1 MSKIQTAIEAARKRH
16 EVVQA
21 QSSAPAG
28 AFSAQAVDHTPSSSN
43 GRLMM
48 DNVRRVAVNLE
59 TCNANR
65 ILTHDTP
72 HPAEGAYRML
82 RTRLMQNKRSSGWR
96 ILGIS
101 SINQNE
107 GKTSTAINL
116 AISIAAEIGQEVV
129 LVDLDLRRPSIH
141 TYLGIDADEF
151 TCLTQFLEGG
161 AQNLGDLLI
170 CPDIDRLG
178 CLLSA
183 IPLPQPSDVLAS
195 PRGKRLFEELR
206 RQLPPET
213 IVIVDLP
220 PLFSTDDALA
230 VAPMLDGLLLVV
242 AEGYTNREDLADA
255 RLLVQEFNVI
265 GTLLNKSVEKD
276 NKRTHYDY

>member
-1 MSKIQTAIEAARKRH
+1 M
-16 EVVQA
+16 
-21 QSSAPAG
+21 G
-28 AFSAQAVDHTPSSSN
+28 
-43 GRLMM
+43 
-48 DNVRRVAVNLE
+48 NVRRVAVNLE
-59 TCNANR
+59 TLKANR
-65 ILTHDTP
+65 ILTHDTR
-72 HPAEGAYRML
+72 HPAEAAYRML
-82 RTRLMQNKRSSGWR
+82 RTRLMQKTRSRGWR

-101 SINQNE
+101 SVNQNE
-107 GKTSTAINL
+107 GKTFIAINL
-116 AISIAAEIGQEVV
+116 AISIAAEIGQEAVV
-129 LVDLDLRRPSIH
+129 VDLDLRRPTIH

-151 TCLTQFLEGG
+151 TGLTQYLDGG
-161 AQNLGDLLI
+161 AQDLGDLLI

-178 CLLSA
+178 CLLNA
-183 IPLPQPSDVLAS
+183 IPLPQPSDVIAS
-195 PRGKRLFEELR
+195 PRGKRLFEDLR

-242 AEGYTNREDLADA
+242 AEGYTKREDLADA

-265 GTLLNKSVEKD
+265 GTLLNKSIEKD